1 MDMNIVTDADLQ
13 AAAAAGPPPG
23 AAGAPAPPAAAAPAP
38 AARGDDYWK
47 KLRKYV
53 PAETIGAYLLIDSLF
68 LEIYEDDLT
77 PLRWTL
83 IVGAVVFAALTWVA
97 TRTLLGIT
105 RPDQRAI
112 AVLAF
117 GVWVFA
123 GGTLFTTYDWY
134 RSGFGVVAVVAFG
147 AIAAVFRLKP
157 VNP

>member
-1 MDMNIVTDADLQ
+1 MEMNIVTDADVK
-13 AAAAAGPPPG
+13 AAAGPPPG
-23 AAGAPAPPAAAAPAP
+23 ATGAPAPTAAPAT
-38 AARGDDYWK
+38 ADDYWK

-68 LEIYEDDLT
+68 LQIYDDDLT

-83 IVGAVVFAALTWVA
+83 IVAAFIFAVLTWIA

-123 GGTLFTTYDWY
+123 GGTLFKTYDWY
-134 RSGFGVVAVVAFG
+134 ESGFGVIAVVAFG
-147 AIAAVFRLKP
+147 AVTAVFRLKP
-157 VNP
+157 ANP